1 METFHKKKKFL
12 RKKCRGKDEKIE
24 KRGEVE
30 GGSADQLHHQQK
42 RLTLQVVQRTSK
54 HRKCLDLGPWLTRI
68 PTDLIESDRR
78 NPISSYYGQLE
89 TPTDFIESDRR
100 NPISSFYGRL
110 KTPTNSIKHRFYWVR
125 SEGKQQKVPISQEYK
140 TSRSTT
146 EVSF

>member
-1 METFHKKKKFL
+1 MATSHKKKKFW
-12 RKKCRGKDEKIE
+12 RRNVEEKMKKIE

-78 NPISSYYGQLE
+78 NPISSYYDQLE

-100 NPISSFYGRL
+100 NSILPYYG
-110 KTPTNSIKHRFYWVR
+110 
-125 SEGKQQKVPISQEYK
+125 
-140 TSRSTT
+140 
-146 EVSF
+146 